1 MPNKWKVSLNLTDL
15 AEDEDD
21 LLNQDS
27 LIEELT
33 NHINEIGDLEI
44 ENLRVE
50 KE

>member
-1 MPNKWKVSLNLTDL
+1 MPNKWKISFDLIDL
-15 AEDEDD
+15 AEDE
-21 LLNQDS
+21 LFNEDS

-44 ENLRVE
+44 ENLKVE